1 MATND
6 HLSPLQQ
13 RIRNYKPL
21 ITHNISS
28 NDSRI
33 NNATTN
39 TENNEESMIR
49 SLCDVAI
56 RLCNFGNYTGAQ
68 HVLNDALYGPQKEA
82 CYKYSLYWIL
92 QSEIS
97 EELGNIQDCDIRVA
111 FASFRQRHKARNPTK
126 KFRQFDEKFNN

>member
-68 HVLNDALYGPQKEA
+68 HVFHQVWVHMP
-82 CYKYSLYWIL
+82 SL
-92 QSEIS
+92 
-97 EELGNIQDCDIRVA
+97 NIQI
-111 FASFRQRHKARNPTK
+111 NL
-126 KFRQFDEKFNN
+126 